1 MVKAVVTKMYYSIKE
16 VSSLLGETEP
26 TLRYWEGEFRNVISP
41 ERKERGI
48 RFYSEKDIDDVRLIK
63 YLIRDCGFTLEG
75 VRKKLKNNKESA
87 VRQAKVIQ
95 RLKNIRAELNALGEA
110 MSEAEKINLV
120 GNP

>member
-1 MVKAVVTKMYYSIKE
+1 MYYSIKE

-87 VRQAKVIQ
+87 VRQANVIQ